1 MTTAIFIWLS
11 LLKSLTAGREFYPER
26 NKIVLFLKRHVFLLQ
41 FGAITSVNIIGNNST
56 RDIFLRGK
64 RKGLYVLRW
73 NPHYRDDAC
82 FNPSFGDVIFGDEIP
97 NILFQ
102 SCQQATFFRPGLAC
116 CLAWYD
122 LRCLQ
127 ARPKIK
133 DRPAAWPGLTC
144 RPNQA
149 EWCWWFFKFIILYNS
164 LFTYWVNSIDLFSV
178 ICLIS
183 FHKITK

>member
-1 MTTAIFIWLS
+1 MLGRIFGRRASLYWILQNRLFLLSFSIYSIFLYLAPNSWYIIDIKPFYWSMKPHFHLDLRFSTLHMYYLETNVYHIGLS
-11 LLKSLTAGREFYPER
+11 LRYSS
-26 NKIVLFLKRHVFLLQ
+26 H
-41 FGAITSVNIIGNNST
+41 
-56 RDIFLRGK
+56 
-64 RKGLYVLRW
+64 
-73 NPHYRDDAC
+73 
-82 FNPSFGDVIFGDEIP
+82 
-97 NILFQ
+97 Q